1 MNRPP
6 EWNEKLKTLLL
17 NGGSTM
23 GADAEGVMNYI
34 CESLTHD
41 EYKLGLA
48 FLTWVWPDKGFGHGN
63 IDQRFDEFMEDS
75 HMSVFFVTRDYNLP
89 CYGIEV
95 KTDKYGGAIIS
106 DLKTVPADV
115 NDPFNR
121 AMDGVESL
129 ILAAACEGIDI
140 ESPAFVKAV
149 ETAVEAIG
157 NNT

>member
-23 GADAEGVMNYI
+23 GADAEGVMDYI

-48 FLTWVWPDKGFGHGN
+48 FLNWVWPDKGFGHGN
-63 IDQRFDEFMEDS
+63 IDQRFDEFMEESD
-75 HMSVFFVTRDYNLP
+75 MSIFFVTRDYELP
-89 CYGIEV
+89 YGIRVETN
-95 KTDKYGGAIIS
+95 KDGGTIVS
-106 DLKTVPADV
+106 DLKTNLAAVD
-115 NDPFNR
+115 DPFNR

-149 ETAVEAIG
+149 ETAVEAVG